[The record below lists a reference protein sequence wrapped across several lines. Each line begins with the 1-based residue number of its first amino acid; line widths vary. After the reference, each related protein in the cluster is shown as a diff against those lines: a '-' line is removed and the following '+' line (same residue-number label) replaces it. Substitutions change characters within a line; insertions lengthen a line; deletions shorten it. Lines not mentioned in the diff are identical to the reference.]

1 MKTLKKN
8 KARVERPRVEITAR
22 FERDLYQVLRQYSF
36 DNRVSINSIIKQ
48 GVMMAMAKGL
58 PR

>member
-1 MKTLKKN
+1 MKKN
-8 KARVERPRVEITAR
+8 KKRVERPRVEITAR

-58 PR
+58 PK